1 MIHGTLNRHMT
12 AEIITIGDEI
22 LIGQIT
28 DTNSKWIAE
37 QLNTIGI
44 SIYQITSI
52 QDNKEHIL
60 KALYEAETNADIVI
74 LTGGLGPT
82 KDDITKRTLLQ
93 YFDDELIFRDEI
105 AEHIKHLFAKINYSY
120 TEMDL
125 QQAMLPKKAMV
136 LKNHWGTAS
145 GMWFENNGKVFISL
159 PGVPNEMKGLMRDHV
174 LPKLQESFHLPYIIH
189 KTLLTYG
196 MGESKVSRKLENW
209 ETNLPKVIKLAY
221 LPSYGRL
228 RLRLTARGETKETL
242 EKLMSDEI
250 EKLKDI
256 IGDILVGFDETE
268 TIEEILN
275 QLLTL
280 KSQTLS
286 VAESC
291 TGGNIAKM
299 ITSVAGASN
308 FFKGSVVAYSAK
320 IKMEILHVLEKTISD
335 HSVISKETAIEMA
348 LNCKKIFGTDYAIA
362 TTGNAGPTVDNS
374 DKTVGVVFIA
384 IATPKKVF
392 TEEFNFGK
400 PREKVIQR
408 ASVKSLEMLRQEILK
423 NT

>member
-1 MIHGTLNRHMT
+1 MQ

-37 QLNTIGI
+37 QLNIIGV
-44 SIYQITSI
+44 SVYQITSI
-52 QDNKEHIL
+52 QDEKEHII
-60 KALYEAETNADIVI
+60 KAIAEAEGNADIII

-82 KDDITKRTLLQ
+82 KDDLTKHTLAS
-93 YFDDELIFRDEI
+93 YFNDELIFQKHI
-105 AEHIKHLFAKINYSY
+105 ADHIKHLFAKINYAY
-120 TEMDL
+120 TDMDL
-125 QQAMLPKKAMV
+125 QQAMLPSKAII
-136 LKNHWGTAS
+136 LKNDWGTAS
-145 GMWFENNGKVFISL
+145 GMWFIKDGKVIISL

-174 LPKLQESFHLPYIIH
+174 LTKLQQSFHLPVIIH

-196 MGESKVSRKLENW
+196 MGESNVSRRIENW
-209 ETNLPKVIKLAY
+209 ETNLPKMIKLAY

-228 RLRLTARGETKETL
+228 RLRLTAKGENKELL
-242 EKLMSDEI
+242 ENSIAKEI
-250 EKLKDI
+250 EKLEKI

-268 TIEEILN
+268 TIEEVIN
-275 QLLTL
+275 KLLTN
-280 KSQTLS
+280 KGQTLS
-286 VAESC
+286 IAESC

-308 FFKGSVVAYSAK
+308 FFNGSLVAYSAK
-320 IKMEILHVLEKTISD
+320 IKTDVLHISKKTIKD
-335 HSVISKETAIEMA
+335 HTVISAEVAKKMA
-348 LNCKKIFGTDYAIA
+348 LNCKKLFNTDYAIA
-362 TTGNAGPTVDNS
+362 TTGNAGPTVDKS

-384 IATPKKVF
+384 IASPNKVLI
-392 TEEFNFGK
+392 EEFNFGK
-400 PREKVIQR
+400 PREKVILR